1 MTLVSIPTKCH
12 LALPGREGSK
22 TWTDRVVPLCQTS
35 VFCCYFI
42 DSTLVRSQSV
52 VFVSSLTGQRWDIL
66 RIPPYLTISHQ
77 IGYRFHEI
85 TEAERTPDTCDES
98 LWSPASEYALAQV
111 RSSLS
116 SSGFVKT
123 ITDLMEYHEV
133 WRFSRNISS
142 LACKPWERNDRL
154 ASYQRRI
161 DKRTAKYCGVTERNN
176 SVSPRFLTPPGREVP
191 NGTIDI
197 FSNL

>member
-1 MTLVSIPTKCH
+1 MSITTKCH

-22 TWTDRVVPLCQTS
+22 TLDWPGC
-35 VFCCYFI
+35 
-42 DSTLVRSQSV
+42 
-52 VFVSSLTGQRWDIL
+52 SSLSYLSIL
-66 RIPPYLTISHQ
+66 LFFYRFHVGTKPIYRFRLIAYRPQMRYSRIPSYLTISHQ
-77 IGYRFHEI
+77 IGYRFHET
-85 TEAERTPDTCDES
+85 TEAERTPDTCDKS

-123 ITDLMEYHEV
+123 IVDLMEYHEV
-133 WRFSRNISS
+133 WRSSRNIWS

-161 DKRTAKYCGVTERNN
+161 DKRTAKYWGVTERNN